1 MQRPQHARNLCYN
14 AQTRSA
20 QEFQTDAMPRSSS
33 DSTSKRTTRPLL
45 LEPGVAVRPFVK
57 WAGGKGQ
64 LLPELSA
71 RLPRTFRRY
80 HEPFVGGGALFF
92 HLANSGRLRHGAVLS
107 DYNPELINCYTVI
120 RDQVEALIE
129 ALYIHHDRRLSQEY
143 FLAVRN
149 WDRQPGFD
157 ERSPV
162 ERAARTIYLNR
173 TCYNGL
179 YRLNSKRQFNAP
191 FGHYK
196 NPLVYD
202 PANLRAVSTVLQHVE
217 LRVGDFSQVQEA
229 EPGDLVYFDPPYDPL
244 SPTASFTHYTHNGFG
259 AADQRRLAELFGE
272 LAVRGVSVMLSNSYT
287 PLSREL
293 YVDRPPHAPRI
304 YHSIVQA
311 SRKINCVG
319 SRRGSV
325 EELIAC
331 SYPALQA
338 EEQRRA
344 S

>member
-1 MQRPQHARNLCYN
+1 MLI
-14 AQTRSA
+14 
-20 QEFQTDAMPRSSS
+20 
-33 DSTSKRTTRPLL
+33 DSGS
-45 LEPGVAVRPFVK
+45 AVRPFVK

-64 LLPELSA
+64 LLPQLSM

-92 HLANSGRLRHGAVLS
+92 HLANTGRLRNGAVLS

-120 RDQVEALIE
+120 RDQVEDLIAALS
-129 ALYIHHDRRLSQEY
+129 IHNDKRLSQEH
-143 FLAVRN
+143 FLAVRK
-149 WDRQPGFD
+149 WDRQPGFE

-179 YRLNSKRQFNAP
+179 YRLNSKGQFNAP

-202 PANLRAVSTVLQHVE
+202 PTNLRAVSAVLQHVE
-217 LRVGDFSQVQEA
+217 LRVGDFSRVEEA
-229 EPGDLVYFDPPYDPL
+229 EAGDLVYFDPPYDPL
-244 SPTASFTHYTHNGFG
+244 SPTSSFTHYTHNGFG
-259 AADQRRLAELFGE
+259 AADQRRLGALFHE
-272 LAVRGVSVMLSNSYT
+272 LAGRGVYVMLSNSYT

-293 YVDRPPHAPRI
+293 YVDRPPDAPMV
-304 YHSIVQA
+304 YASIVQA

-331 SYPALQA
+331 SYPAMQA